1 MKVVFLQSV
10 SNKYKPGEIK
20 EIADGYARNFLL
32 PRGLAA
38 PATPAAIK
46 EAKARADEYARRQTK
61 KHDELKELAQR
72 IEGREIHFK
81 AKAGEKQKLHGSI
94 TTADIAKEITKLAE
108 TEIDKKKIVLES
120 PLKQLGS
127 HEVIVIFEKDI
138 EAKVIV
144 IIEEDK

>member
-20 EIADGYARNFLL
+20 DIADGYAMNFLL

-46 EAKARADEYARRQTK
+46 EAKARANEYAKKQSK
-61 KHDELKELAQR
+61 KHDELKELAQK
-72 IEGREIHFK
+72 IEGKEVHFK

-94 TTADIAKEITKLAE
+94 TSADIAKEITKLAE
-108 TEIDKKKIVLES
+108 TEIDRKKIALES
-120 PLKQLGS
+120 PLKLLGI
-127 HEVIVIFEKDI
+127 HEVTVIFEKDI
-138 EAKVIV
+138 EAKVRI